1 MPVVVELLLLLIEEH
16 PASQRT
22 VHDVLGVK
30 FVLLNLI
37 NEELQ
42 RNSDLEEQYIQDCL
56 WLLLN
61 VCGVSN
67 QGAMDVVA
75 ANGVDLL
82 YFLCETKPSLV
93 SICLQIMRALLSF
106 SPAVMLPPFLSAE
119 NLKQL

>member
-42 RNSDLEEQYIQDCL
+42 RNSDFEEQYIQDCL

-67 QGAMDVVA
+67 QGALDVVA

>member
-1 MPVVVELLLLLIEEH
+1 MPVVVELLLLLIEAH

-67 QGAMDVVA
+67 QGALDVVA

-93 SICLQIMRALLSF
+93 SNCLQIMRALLSF

>member
-1 MPVVVELLLLLIEEH
+1 MPVVVELLLLLIEAH

-67 QGAMDVVA
+67 QGALDVVA

>member
-1 MPVVVELLLLLIEEH
+1 MPVAVELLLLLIEAH

>member
-16 PASQRT
+16 PASQKT

-42 RNSDLEEQYIQDCL
+42 RNSDFEEQYIQDCL
-56 WLLLN
+56 WLLLS

-67 QGAMDVVA
+67 QGALDVVA

-106 SPAVMLPPFLSAE
+106 SPAVMLPPFVSAE

>member
-1 MPVVVELLLLLIEEH
+1 MPVVVELLLLLIEAH

-42 RNSDLEEQYIQDCL
+42 RNSDFEEQYIQDCL